1 MDIQFQFYKMKSYM
15 DFPSGSVVKAQHS
28 QCRGHEFNLWFEK
41 IPHAAGQLSPFATT
55 TEAVRP
61 RARAPQEKPPR

>member
-1 MDIQFQFYKMKSYM
+1 MVQWFKESA
-15 DFPSGSVVKAQHS
+15 G